1 MKQAMLFMLLACAV
15 GCGGMN
21 GPVTVTTIV
30 GKEFRG
36 MRITGG
42 VTGYRRYVGPDGRRL
57 HVEGAHYAIE
67 EVQAERHTP

>member
-1 MKQAMLFMLLACAV
+1 
-15 GCGGMN
+15 MN
-21 GPVTVTTIV
+21 GPVTVTTID

-42 VTGYRRYVGPDGRRL
+42 GTGYMRYVGPDGRRL

-67 EVQAERHTP
+67 EVQAERHAP